1 MHLLLAISKSSF
13 TTMSVI
19 SLELT
24 IEEKKQRTTKQ
35 EPTVV
40 NDIGSICQGKRKKLY
55 FKLKKIMQFA
65 LYYSTNDMLYKVKLS
80 FMKL

>member
-1 MHLLLAISKSSF
+1 MHLLLAISRINF

-35 EPTVV
+35 EPTIV
-40 NDIGSICQGKRKKLY
+40 NDIGSICQGKRKKLI
-55 FKLKKIMQFA
+55 FNNN
-65 LYYSTNDMLYKVKLS
+65 NDNNDHEVDVS
-80 FMKL
+80 IIITI

>member
-55 FKLKKIMQFA
+55 FKLKKIKNNNN
-65 LYYSTNDMLYKVKLS
+65 NDHEVDVS
-80 FMKL
+80 IIIII